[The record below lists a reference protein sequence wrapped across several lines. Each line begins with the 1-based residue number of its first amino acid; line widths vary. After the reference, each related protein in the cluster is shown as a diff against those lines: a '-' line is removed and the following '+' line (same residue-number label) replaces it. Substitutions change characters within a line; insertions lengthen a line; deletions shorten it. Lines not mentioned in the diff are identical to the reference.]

1 MFLLSKTYLQKPKF
15 TTIADSESTAD
26 VTFGKVRPRQEV
38 TEDIA
43 ICAVPSVAMGKFTLE
58 QVKEWLI
65 SVSRSDS
72 NSNSSSTSGEIS
84 VNFELEALIVYDY
97 IAKLSNNATTS
108 TTSATSNNVSSAKNK
123 VELPKSS
130 IFGSVTVSSR
140 LKMYGNKGTANASST
155 NSSSN
160 NEAVVLRAGQHL
172 LRVNN
177 IATALH
183 AAQNA
188 TNSANSTTDGSI
200 STTSTDNITT
210 TLAHSKAAEL
220 LFREAVIRRSQYD
233 ASLLEY
239 ERVTSLQ
246 NTRMRIEDQAST
258 NFQASV
264 LQLGKHKNNPSS
276 STNSVKVEGSSGTS
290 EKRFFA
296 AGEATSS
303 GEHAAKRIKTEPTPS
318 ATNNASTVSVSPEDT
333 SDFADFDLEDL
344 VGGPV
349 ASANASK
356 YANIKTVATTT
367 NNNGS
372 RPVVP
377 KIATTSSSS
386 NGNHVNSSNS
396 NGVTIKQEGEG
407 SSSHNATETKK
418 VGSRPRPKFVIS

>member
-1 MFLLSKTYLQKPKF
+1 MYGCIKQKPKF
-15 TTIADSESTAD
+15 TTIADSESAAD
-26 VTFGKVRPRQEV
+26 ITFGKVRPRQEV

-43 ICAVPSVAMGKFTLE
+43 ICAVPSVAMGKFTLD

-65 SVSRSDS
+65 SVSQSDS
-72 NSNSSSTSGEIS
+72 NSNSSSTSGENS
-84 VNFELEALIVYDY
+84 MNYEKEALIVYDY
-97 IAKLSNNATTS
+97 IAKLSNNTTASTTS
-108 TTSATSNNVSSAKNK
+108 TTSNNTASAKNK

-140 LKMYGNKGTANASST
+140 LKMYGNKGTANGSST
-155 NSSSN
+155 NSNS
-160 NEAVVLRAGQHL
+160 EAVVLRAGQHL

-183 AAQNA
+183 AAQYNN
-188 TNSANSTTDGSI
+188 TTSSVNSTTDGSI
-200 STTSTDNITT
+200 STTSTDNNTA

-276 STNSVKVEGSSGTS
+276 SSTNSVKVEGSSAVS
-290 EKRFFA
+290 EKRPFA
-296 AGEATSS
+296 AEETTSS
-303 GEHAAKRIKTEPTPS
+303 GDHAAKRVKTEPTSS
-318 ATNNASTVSVSPEDT
+318 AANNTSAVGITPEDSSA

-356 YANIKTVATTT
+356 YANIKTVSTTT
-367 NNNGS
+367 NTNGS

-386 NGNHVNSSNS
+386 NGNHTNSSNN
-396 NGVTIKQEGEG
+396 NGITIKQEGEG
-407 SSSHNATETKK
+407 SSAQSATETKK

>member
-1 MFLLSKTYLQKPKF
+1 MFHLQKPKF

-140 LKMYGNKGTANASST
+140 LKMYGNKGTANGSST
-155 NSSSN
+155 SSSR

-183 AAQNA
+183 AAQNTA
-188 TNSANSTTDGSI
+188 NSANSTTDSSI
-200 STTSTDNITT
+200 STTTIDDSTATVV
-210 TLAHSKAAEL
+210 HSKAAEL
-220 LFREAVIRRSQYD
+220 LLREAVIRRSQYD

-276 STNSVKVEGSSGTS
+276 STNSVKVEGSSGVS
-290 EKRFFA
+290 EKRSFA
-296 AGEATSS
+296 AEEATSS
-303 GEHAAKRIKTEPTPS
+303 GDHAAKRIKTEPTFS
-318 ATNNASTVSVSPEDT
+318 ATNNTSAVGVTPEDS

-367 NNNGS
+367 NTSGS

-377 KIATTSSSS
+377 KVVTTSSSS
-386 NGNHVNSSNS
+386 NGNHINSNNS

-407 SSSHNATETKK
+407 SSAHSATETKK